1 MKNSI
6 LVESTLMHY
15 YMFILP
21 SNHGMTN
28 LMYSIER
35 YKKMV
40 YFFVRKSKCKIL
52 AIQLSAIPIWFFF
65 LRIGFSHELK
75 EENDT
80 CLDCC

>member
-6 LVESTLMHY
+6 LMELTLMHY

-21 SNHGMTN
+21 SNRGMTN

-52 AIQLSAIPIWFFF
+52 AIQLSAVSICVFF

-80 CLDCC
+80 YLDCC